1 MRWTSFTSAQKRK
14 AAERLTIGL
23 KAYDFQTSD
32 VVLSQDVQSNG
43 PAESAHLPGS
53 RKATCIACTKEP
65 PVPQT

>member
-32 VVLSQDVQSNG
+32 VVLS
-43 PAESAHLPGS
+43 
-53 RKATCIACTKEP
+53 
-65 PVPQT
+65 